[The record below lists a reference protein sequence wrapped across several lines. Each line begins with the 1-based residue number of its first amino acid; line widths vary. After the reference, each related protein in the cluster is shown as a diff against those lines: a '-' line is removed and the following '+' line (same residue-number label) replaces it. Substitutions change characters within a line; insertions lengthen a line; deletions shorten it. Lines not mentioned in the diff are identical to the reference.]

1 MNGGVRGDEK
11 GEYTYT
17 EGRGESVIDYVVIRE
32 EDKKEVRNMEIGDN
46 VESDH
51 HPLIISMK
59 EGMVEEGIR
68 RKGRRGKR
76 TSRGIWNEEGR
87 ERFKERLGGMKED
100 RGKAGRT
107 QRRM

>member
-17 EGRGESVIDYVVIRE
+17 GGRGESVIDYVVIRE

-51 HPLIISMK
+51 HPLIISMT

-68 RKGRRGKR
+68 VEGYGMRREGRDSRRG
-76 TSRGIWNEEGR
+76 WEG
-87 ERFKERLGGMKED
+87 
-100 RGKAGRT
+100 
-107 QRRM
+107 